1 MATRWETLPEAKR
14 SLREGALRIAKSYL
28 RRGVTVGAYDLP
40 TDDASRQRMRE
51 LKDWSD
57 DNTGLTVPVELRDGS
72 VVMASR
78 AQFLTA
84 AKAVWAHVSAVLT
97 ALSTHMTAI
106 NALASLAA
114 AEAYNL
120 ETGWPT

>member
-1 MATRWETLPEAKR
+1 MAGRWETLPEAKR
-14 SLREGALRIAKSYL
+14 SLREGAVRMARAYM
-28 RRGVTVGAYDLP
+28 RRGVTVGSFELA
-40 TDDASRQRMRE
+40 TDDQARQRMRE

-57 DNTGLTVPVELRDGS
+57 DNLSASVPVELRDGR
-72 VVMASR
+72 VVLATR
-78 AQFLTA
+78 AQFITA

-97 ALSTHMTAI
+97 ALSTHIEAI

-120 ETGWPT
+120 ETGWPA